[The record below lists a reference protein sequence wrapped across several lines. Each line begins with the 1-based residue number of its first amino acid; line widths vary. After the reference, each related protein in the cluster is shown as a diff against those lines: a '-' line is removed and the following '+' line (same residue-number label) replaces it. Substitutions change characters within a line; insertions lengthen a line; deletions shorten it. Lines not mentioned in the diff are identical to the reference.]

1 LREPIADLAFRFR
14 FFLEGSP
21 VRIIRRSLLLAVL
34 ALVAL
39 PFTAVG
45 SSAQEAPDLSITVRK
60 VVSGTGAPSAVSVDC
75 LGNPVEA
82 LNFDAQGNP
91 VASGAD
97 TDWAIE
103 GGAWVLE
110 GGAGE
115 GGECT
120 FTETATGGASST
132 AWTCAYTFV
141 PPSGGTA
148 TVIQQAGCQ
157 AAAGSGVGPA
167 TVLYPGSGEVEEQ
180 ASTVVFTNTFGSAP
194 PDAPIQPAAQV
205 VAQPA
210 FTG

>member
-1 LREPIADLAFRFR
+1 MRI
-14 FFLEGSP
+14 
-21 VRIIRRSLLLAVL
+21 VRRL
-34 ALVAL
+34 ALFAALALAAL
-39 PFTAVG
+39 PLTATASG
-45 SSAQEAPDLSITVRK
+45 AQASPDLTITVKK
-60 VVSGTGAPSAVSVDC
+60 VVSGTGAPSAVSADC
-75 LGNPVEA
+75 LGNPVEV

-148 TVIQQAGCQ
+148 TVIQPAGCQ

-194 PDAPIQPAAQV
+194 ADTPIQPAAQV
-205 VAQPA
+205 VAQPV